1 MPRTKAI
8 YPGSFDPITL
18 GHLDVLQRACRLFDE
33 VIVAV
38 AVHTP
43 KAPLLSLAERVELIE
58 QVIHHHFGD
67 VHPRVIPFDGLTVD
81 FARSQGA
88 CAIVRGLRALSDFEF
103 EFQLA
108 LTNRKLDSSIETVFL
123 MPKESYSY
131 LSSSLVKE
139 ICRLGGSIA
148 AFVPPEVE
156 AKLIAR
162 LRPSSSHASS
172 SQNSQ
177 ERE

>member
-18 GHLDVLQRACRLFDE
+18 GHLDVLERALRLFDE

-43 KAPLLSLAERVELIE
+43 KAPLLSLEERVSLIR
-58 QVIHHHFGD
+58 
-67 VHPRVIPFDGLTVD
+67 RVLQDRFPQATPSVVPFEGLTVE
-81 FARSQGA
+81 FARRQGA

-108 LTNRKLDSSIETVFL
+108 LTNRKLDPTIETVFL

-139 ICRLGGSIA
+139 ICRLGGNIS
-148 AFVPPEVE
+148 AFVPREVE
-156 AKLIAR
+156 ATLTTLFRQK
-162 LRPSSSHASS
+162 PSS
-172 SQNSQ
+172 
-177 ERE
+177 